1 MFRLTSLSG
10 AVERTVLREARSVAP
25 WLCLGGPGV
34 RGRRTTGADA
44 ARRDAG
50 GERSSDR
57 PGLATPEFCGALA
70 ARRGRRRTTR

>member
-50 GERSSDR
+50 GERPSDR
-57 PGLATPEFCGALA
+57 PGLVSPESCGAMA
-70 ARRGRRRTTR
+70 ARRVSRRTSR